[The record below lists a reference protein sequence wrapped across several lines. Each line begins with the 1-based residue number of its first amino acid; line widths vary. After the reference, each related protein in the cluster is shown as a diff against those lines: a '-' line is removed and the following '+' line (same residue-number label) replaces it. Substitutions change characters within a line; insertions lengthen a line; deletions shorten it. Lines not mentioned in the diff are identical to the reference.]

1 MGSAGDIAVAAPE
14 SFVTQDVV
22 DAFAPRLHTAWM
34 LMIGSMTYGVGSF
47 ESSSDSE
54 SVFPTSVQCVPF
66 GVMFRPRASRI
77 TGLSITIPE
86 TL

>member
-1 MGSAGDIAVAAPE
+1 
-14 SFVTQDVV
+14 
-22 DAFAPRLHTAWM
+22 
-34 LMIGSMTYGVGSF
+34 MIGSMTYGVGSF

-54 SVFPTSVQCVPF
+54 SVDPVSVQCVLF
-66 GVMFRPRASRI
+66 GVMFRPCASRI